1 MDQTSLNTIL
11 PPLVFFLFFF
21 LSFTLIELVFIFSL
35 NSFISKYW
43 EFAID
48 IIIRAKVHYG
58 KIIKIVS
65 LIFLLFL
72 LFSVYS
78 FTPFF
83 EVLTSATPV
92 LKNLSIILF
101 IVILLIYFTTTR
113 RMSKMALEKKVN
125 QYIYF
130 ILSIIFY
137 VGIVIIA
144 NSSYGSYQN
153 YVNTKFINPTIEKV
167 RATLNDQ
174 EKSQLLSQFKQDLQ
188 DGKCSFVDYSK
199 QNDGDM
205 KHFIFIANN
214 ELTSDIP
221 ITETSVFAGQLCS
234 DTENTFLLT
243 ENGEWYWVIAE

>member
-35 NSFISKYW
+35 NRFISKYW

-65 LIFLLFL
+65 LIFLLLL
-72 LFSVYS
+72 LFFVYT

-101 IVILLIYFTTTR
+101 VVILLIYFTTTR

-125 QYIYF
+125 KYIYF
-130 ILSIIFY
+130 ILSIVLY

-174 EKSQLLSQFKQDLQ
+174 EKSQLLSQFKQDLK
-188 DGKCSFVDYSK
+188 DGKCSFIDYSK

-205 KHFIFIANN
+205 KHFIFIAND
-214 ELTSDIP
+214 EITPDTL
-221 ITETSVFAGQLCS
+221 ITETFVFSGQLCS
-234 DTENTFLLT
+234 DVENTFLLT
-243 ENGEWYWVIAE
+243 ENGEWYWVITE